1 MRTITLSDHTTS
13 QILQLE
19 AARAAEQRIK
29 WSRYQEQLS
38 HLNERR
44 TRASKSIKDAWTNRR
59 AWQLFKALFRWLAV
73 RQQPAPRLLPI
84 RQPDNQENAVAAGN
98 QGEALVLG
106 VLGRSLSHQWTVLKG
121 YRNSKGETDL
131 LAVGPDGIAAV
142 EIKHLNG
149 VIHCDRDRWWRDKYD
164 QYGNLVE
171 RGLVIQDRGG
181 RAPSRQVNEVADA
194 LEEFLSKR
202 GIVRHIARIVVL
214 SHPKSTYGTMSDL
227 TVNWVC
233 TVGDLD
239 LPLACSAGGY
249 KLRDAEIERIVSLVQ
264 KDHAFHDAA
273 VRRK

>member
-1 MRTITLSDHTTS
+1 MGQPKT
-13 QILQLE
+13 
-19 AARAAEQRIK
+19 
-29 WSRYQEQLS
+29 
-38 HLNERR
+38 
-44 TRASKSIKDAWTNRR
+44 
-59 AWQLFKALFRWLAV
+59 LAV
-73 RQQPAPRLLPI
+73 DQSFFPPAGRSTQPAPRLLPI

-106 VLGRSLSHQWTVLKG
+106 AFGRSLNDHWAVLKG

-149 VIHCDRDRWWRDKYD
+149 VIHCNRDRWWRDKYD
-164 QYGNLVE
+164 KYGNLVE
-171 RGLVIQDRGG
+171 RGLIIQDRGG

-202 GIVRHIARIVVL
+202 GIVKHIVRIVVL

-227 TVNWVC
+227 TVNRVC
-233 TVGDLD
+233 KIGELD
-239 LPLACSAGGY
+239 LPLACSVAGY
-249 KLRDAEIERIVSLVQ
+249 KLQDAEIERIVSLVQ

-273 VRRK
+273 LRRK